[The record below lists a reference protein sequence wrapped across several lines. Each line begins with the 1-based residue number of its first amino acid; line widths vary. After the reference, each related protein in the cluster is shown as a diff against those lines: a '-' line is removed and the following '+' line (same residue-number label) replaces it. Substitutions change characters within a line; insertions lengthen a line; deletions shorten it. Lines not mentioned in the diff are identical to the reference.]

1 MDKMK
6 IWSKM
11 RNRLGKHMDK
21 LWFSRSFSK
30 SLEYRLISMK
40 EICTDDEYNELNEKL
55 WDIWQEYREFLIIMT
70 KIENRIKDEE
80 TEE

>member
-1 MDKMK
+1 
-6 IWSKM
+6 
-11 RNRLGKHMDK
+11 
-21 LWFSRSFSK
+21 
-30 SLEYRLISMK
+30 MK

-55 WDIWQEYREFLIIMT
+55 WDIWQEYRDFLIIMT